1 MLDEYLKL
9 KETYPKSI
17 IMIKKGNFFK
27 CLNDDASIM
36 NKLFGYKIIK
46 LNKYIRV
53 GFPINSLIKITS
65 TLTNKEI
72 NYITVIDGTIKCEK
86 FNHNKYNDYKIDNSI
101 DILNYNLA
109 LKKIKLI
116 NTDLMNNIN
125 NPKIIDILNEIE
137 LIICKI
143 SL

>member
-1 MLDEYLKL
+1 MALL
-9 KETYPKSI
+9 
-17 IMIKKGNFFK
+17 
-27 CLNDDASIM
+27 
-36 NKLFGYKIIK
+36 LFGYKIIK
-46 LNKYIRV
+46 LNKYSRV

-72 NYITVIDGTIKCEK
+72 NYIPVIDGTIKCEK
-86 FNHNKYNDYKIDNSI
+86 FNHNKYNDYKIDSSI

-137 LIICKI
+137 MIICKI